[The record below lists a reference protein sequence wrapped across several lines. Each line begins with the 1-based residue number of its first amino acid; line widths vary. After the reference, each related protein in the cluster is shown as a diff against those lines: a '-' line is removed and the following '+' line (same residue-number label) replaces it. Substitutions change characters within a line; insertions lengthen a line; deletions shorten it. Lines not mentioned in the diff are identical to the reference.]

1 MATTPRVVIVGGH
14 GKVALLATP
23 KFRDAGYDVDSIIRD
38 EKQSERIIE
47 AGGTPIVLSLE
58 DASVDALADAFS
70 GATAIVFSA
79 GAGGKGPKERTRAV
93 DYDGAVRCMEAAE
106 KADVSRFIMVSYS
119 NALWHADELDPEDS
133 FYPYAKAKQDADAH
147 LRKTDLDYTILG
159 PGLLTLDDAT
169 RRLTRADAYGRI
181 DGEKPSPDERVT
193 SRDNVAEAIV
203 HVVKN
208 NAAIK
213 ETVNFYEGHTPLEDV
228 FA

>member
-23 KFRDAGYDVDSIIRD
+23 KFREEGYDVDSIIRD

-47 AGGTPIVLSLE
+47 AGGTPIVLNLE
-58 DASVDALADAFS
+58 DASVEALTDAFS

-93 DYDGAVRCMEAAE
+93 DYDGAIKCMEAAE
-106 KADVSRFIMVSYS
+106 EADVSRFIMVSYCD
-119 NALWHADELDPEDS
+119 ALWHADELDPEDS
-133 FYPYAKAKQDADAH
+133 FYAYAKAKKDADAY
-147 LRKTDLDYTILG
+147 LRKTELAYTILG
-159 PGLLTLDDAT
+159 PGSLTLDDAT
-169 RRLTRADAYGRI
+169 RRLTRADAFGRV
-181 DGEKPSPDERVT
+181 DGETPSKDKRVT
-193 SRDNVAEAIV
+193 SRENVAEAIV

-208 NAAIK
+208 NAAIE